1 MLVAAEA
8 AEEEE
13 VRQQT
18 DNGRYICIFPGCGKT
33 FASRG
38 KRMRDHEATHN
49 QQVPPHDSQGLL
61 FPCDSAPSEKVPE
74 KDNMFNH
81 QCSFLEYG
89 MLILNFF
96 DAIKEGGGK
105 RFLKKNLQ
113 FGTPWSLMMF
123 TIIYCLK
130 RLAITLLMF
139 TSSLPD

>member
-1 MLVAAEA
+1 
-8 AEEEE
+8 
-13 VRQQT
+13 
-18 DNGRYICIFPGCGKT
+18 
-33 FASRG
+33 
-38 KRMRDHEATHN
+38 
-49 QQVPPHDSQGLL
+49 
-61 FPCDSAPSEKVPE
+61 
-74 KDNMFNH
+74 
-81 QCSFLEYG
+81 